1 MKTENME
8 RVTSRI
14 KEDAK
19 CRDHVV
25 DKEHHKWIPTDE
37 IATKLLTEYP
47 SLETPWLEQEH
58 VHGVNSIVTG
68 VCKEHKLLVPMNLGN
83 LWRGTTKYGCPEC
96 AWEKGYEFEGHSEFN
111 IKRNRPNYIGQ
122 SKAEYNLFCA
132 IKPHFPDAVA
142 HHRMQGGKEIDIWI
156 PSIGCGVEYNGA
168 YYHSNVMGKDQD
180 YHGNKSRIA
189 NRQGK
194 GIFHLFPEEAEDP
207 ARIVR
212 MLTLLGK
219 AKQEGHNEWKVAP
232 KTQVGVRHIMSAQ
245 AKAFHSDWNFCTL
258 KDAMLDTHFGV
269 FEGDE
274 LIGVISGHW
283 RHQGLCKMSFSKAF
297 FEFPKLLKLI
307 NKLSNSTFVYVIELR
322 NPLEYGLI
330 DPSLFNGLLLAKSVP
345 PVTLPLNDKYEF
357 LDRGLLS
364 IRDLFVDR
372 ESFGSSE
379 VARTWDCGHLIAYL
393 PKQHPAWVQ
402 PVEGPPPKRL
412 DP

>member
-1 MKTENME
+1 MKSKE
-8 RVTSRI
+8 RTNNRI
-14 KEDAK
+14 KEGAK

-156 PSIGCGVEYNGA
+156 PSIGCGVEYNGL
-168 YYHSNVMGKDQD
+168 YYHSNAMGKTAE
-180 YHGNKSRIA
+180 YHREKSRTA

-194 GIFHLFPEEAEDP
+194 GIFHLFPEEATDVD
-207 ARIVR
+207 RITR
-212 MLTLLGK
+212 MLILLGK
-219 AKQEGHNEWKVAP
+219 SKEDGPNPYKVSP
-232 KTQVGVRHIMSAQ
+232 NMTLNIRVIMSAVANQ
-245 AKAFHSDWNFCTL
+245 FHSLWNFNTL
-258 KDAMLDTHFGV
+258 KDQMIDTHFGIY
-269 FEGDE
+269 EDTE
-274 LIGVISGHW
+274 LIGVISGNN
-283 RHQGLCKMSFSKAF
+283 RYKSICKMSFSKAF
-297 FEFPKLLKLI
+297 FDFASLLKVV
-307 NKLSNSTFVYVIELR
+307 NSVSNANYCFVVDFR

-330 DPSLFNGLLLAKSVP
+330 DPSFSKSLEIGTVLP
-345 PVTLPLNDKYEF
+345 PTAYPLNDRYD
-357 LDRGLLS
+357 LIDRRLYSVADMLLAP
-364 IRDLFVDR
+364 DKFCD
-372 ESFGSSE
+372 EE
-379 VARTWDCGHLIAYL
+379 VARTWDCGHLVAFL
-393 PKQHPAWVQ
+393 PKCPPVWV
-402 PVEGPPPKRL
+402 KAL
-412 DP
+412 KNSY

>member
-1 MKTENME
+1 MKSKE
-8 RVTSRI
+8 RTNNRI
-14 KEDAK
+14 KEGAK

-156 PSIGCGVEYNGA
+156 PSIGCGVEYNGL
-168 YYHSNVMGKDQD
+168 YYHSNATGKTAE
-180 YHGNKSRIA
+180 YHREKSRTA

-194 GIFHLFPEEAEDP
+194 GIFHLFPEEAKDTD
-207 ARIVR
+207 RIVR
-212 MLTLLGK
+212 MLKLLGK
-219 AKQEGHNEWKVAP
+219 AKEEGHNEFKVPP
-232 KTQVGVRHIMSAQ
+232 KSQVGVQEIMSAQ
-245 AKAFHSDWNFCTL
+245 AKAFHEKWNFITL
-258 KDAMLDTHFGV
+258 KDHMLDLHFGL
-269 FEGDE
+269 FMGGEM
-274 LIGVISGHW
+274 IGVFSGNYTG
-283 RHQGLCKMSFSKAF
+283 QMICKMSYSKAF
-297 FEFPKLLKLI
+297 FDFPRLLKLL
-307 NKLSNSTFVYVIELR
+307 NKITGLKLAFVIDIR
-322 NPLEYGLI
+322 NPLEWGLL
-330 DPSLFNGLLLAKSVP
+330 DPSLSMGLKMVTILP
-345 PVTLPLNDKYEF
+345 PVVYPLDKSYSII
-357 LDRGLLS
+357 DRGIYSVIDLLNAPYKFC
-364 IRDLFVDR
+364 D
-372 ESFGSSE
+372 EE
-379 VARTWDCGHLIAYL
+379 AARTWDCGHIVASL
-393 PKQHPAWVQ
+393 PDFAPEWAK
-402 PVEGPPPKRL
+402 
-412 DP
+412 

>member
-1 MKTENME
+1 MKSKE
-8 RVTSRI
+8 RTNNRI
-14 KEDAK
+14 KEGAK

-156 PSIGCGVEYNGA
+156 PSIGCGVEYNGL
-168 YYHSNVMGKDQD
+168 YYHSNAMGKTAE
-180 YHGNKSRIA
+180 YHREKSRTA

-194 GIFHLFPEEAEDP
+194 GIFHLFPEEAQDTD
-207 ARIVR
+207 RIVR
-212 MLTLLGK
+212 MLKLLGK
-219 AKQEGHNEWKVAP
+219 AKEEGHNEFKVPP
-232 KTQVGVRHIMSAQ
+232 KSQVGVQEIMSAQ
-245 AKAFHSDWNFCTL
+245 AKAFHEKWNFITL
-258 KDAMLDTHFGV
+258 KDHMLDLHFGL
-269 FEGDE
+269 FMGGEM
-274 LIGVISGHW
+274 IGVFSGNYTG
-283 RHQGLCKMSFSKAF
+283 QMICKMSYSKAF
-297 FEFPKLLKLI
+297 FDFPRLLKLL
-307 NKLSNSTFVYVIELR
+307 NKITGLKLAFVIDIR
-322 NPLEYGLI
+322 NPLEWGLL
-330 DPSLFNGLLLAKSVP
+330 DPSLSMGLKMVTILP
-345 PVTLPLNDKYEF
+345 PVVYPLDKSYNII
-357 LDRGLLS
+357 DRGIYSVIDLLNAPYKFC
-364 IRDLFVDR
+364 D
-372 ESFGSSE
+372 EE
-379 VARTWDCGHLIAYL
+379 AARTWDCGHIVASL
-393 PKQHPAWVQ
+393 PDFAPEWAK
-402 PVEGPPPKRL
+402 
-412 DP
+412 

>member
-19 CRDHVV
+19 CRDHIV
-25 DKEHHKWIPTDE
+25 DKDHHKWIPTDE
-37 IATKLLTEYP
+37 IATKLVAEYP
-47 SLETPWLEQEH
+47 GLETPWLEQEH

-168 YYHSNVMGKDQD
+168 YYHSNVMGKTAE
-180 YHGNKSRIA
+180 YHREKSRVA
-189 NRQGK
+189 NRQSK
-194 GIFHLFPEEAEDP
+194 GIFHLFPEEAEDTD
-207 ARIVR
+207 RIVR
-212 MLTLLGK
+212 MLALLGK

-232 KTQVGVRHIMSAQ
+232 KAEIGVSVIMSAR
-245 AKAFHSDWNFCTL
+245 AKEFHEKWNFISL
-258 KDAMLDTHFGV
+258 KDSMLDIHYGLFLGG
-269 FEGDE
+269 EM
-274 LIGVISGHW
+274 IGVLSGSY
-283 RHQGLCKMSFSKAF
+283 QAECICKMSYSKAF
-297 FEFPKLLKLI
+297 FDFPALLKML
-307 NKLSNSTFVYVIELR
+307 NKISGLTLSFVADIR

-330 DPSLFNGLLLAKSVP
+330 DPALNNGLEIGRALPPVAYPLDKGYNIIDRGIYYLYDLLATP
-345 PVTLPLNDKYEF
+345 DKFCE
-357 LDRGLLS
+357 
-364 IRDLFVDR
+364 
-372 ESFGSSE
+372 EE
-379 VARTWDCGHLIAYL
+379 VARTWDCGHIVSYL
-393 PKQHPAWVQ
+393 PGK
-402 PVEGPPPKRL
+402 GPWWAEKL
-412 DP
+412 VA